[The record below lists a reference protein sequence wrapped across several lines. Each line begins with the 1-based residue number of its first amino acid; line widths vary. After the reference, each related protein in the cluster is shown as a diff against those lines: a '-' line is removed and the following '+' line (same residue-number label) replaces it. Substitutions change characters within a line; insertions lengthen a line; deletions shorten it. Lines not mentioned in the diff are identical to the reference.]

1 MTISIEEPQKLA
13 GRIPSDICEALPS
26 LVNYWVQQ
34 CHPLSNDAMTQHL
47 GAMLRLMTGFQSPD
61 ERKETMG
68 VLAIHLRSVPAD
80 LAADAIRHASVTC
93 RHVSQVLPT
102 ITEYLEDYPARRR
115 AQRDR
120 YIALARV
127 AGVLPQE
134 RKEA

>member
-1 MTISIEEPQKLA
+1 M
-13 GRIPSDICEALPS
+13 
-26 LVNYWVQQ
+26 
-34 CHPLSNDAMTQHL
+34 PLSNDQMRSHVSALLRTVAGFL
-47 GAMLRLMTGFQSPD
+47 GEE
-61 ERKETMG
+61 ERRETMA
-68 VLAIHLRSVPAD
+68 VLALHLRAVPAD
-80 LAADAIRHASVTC
+80 LAVDALRHARETC
-93 RHVSQVLPT
+93 RSVNLLLPT